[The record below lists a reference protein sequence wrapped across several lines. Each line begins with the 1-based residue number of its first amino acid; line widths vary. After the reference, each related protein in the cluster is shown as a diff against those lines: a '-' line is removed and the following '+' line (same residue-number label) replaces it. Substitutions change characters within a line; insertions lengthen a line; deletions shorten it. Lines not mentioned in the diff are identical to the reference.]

1 MELFRNGAI
10 NPTESSAGLSKL
22 QIFYFSFLALPLAF
36 VGIPI
41 YLNISD
47 FYARKFDIDLVT
59 IGVLLVFIRI
69 IDALQDPFIG
79 YFSDSLS
86 QKKFCHKRIIYFSSI
101 ALCLA
106 FFLVFNPPDFLSKN
120 LSILWFVCTL
130 LATYTFFNFTV
141 INFESL
147 AAIMARND
155 HQRILLNSFKELFGM
170 LGMILAFL
178 LPAIFIYALRISY
191 DDVYRD
197 LSLVFVGLILLAV
210 FGFFRKVRIEEN
222 KIIHVAK
229 VRFLEILCDKNFLA
243 FLGIFFLN
251 GLAVS
256 LPASNLN
263 FYVRDVLQ
271 AEKNLGWFLS
281 IYFISACCFIPLWK
295 YLASRFGIIRSWIFS
310 ISGSVLTFSFAYFLT
325 AETANYF
332 FLVCLLSGAF
342 LGADLIMPPTL
353 LAKIVSDK
361 KELASS
367 YFSYWNLV
375 TKLSLMIAASSSLIF
390 LGLAGYKPGSIPISG
405 FENAISFFYALLP
418 CILKVLTIFSLI
430 YVAKKLPI
438 YET

>member
-10 NPTESSAGLSKL
+10 NPTEISAGLSKS

-101 ALCLA
+101 SLCLA

-178 LPAIFIYALRISY
+178 LPAIFIYALRVSY

-229 VRFLEILCDKNFLA
+229 VRFLEILCDKNFLV

-251 GLAVS
+251 ALAVS

-390 LGLAGYKPGSIPISG
+390 LGLAGYKPGSIPVSG
-405 FENAISFFYALLP
+405 FENSISFFYALLP